1 VTLDGEEIF
10 NGPGLAFVGNVSR
23 YATGLQ
29 ILGDADYGDGL
40 LDVCIYKC
48 AHRPH
53 LVKHSLMTILK
64 RHAKCRDVI
73 YRQGRTVTVTS
84 TYSQT
89 KTEVDGDPGPR
100 LPAEIHIIP
109 QAISVLVPK
118 EAKPA
123 GIRTRILRAIG

>member
-1 VTLDGEEIF
+1 MHNPRRINHKKPFLFPVNIVVIKSLLHRSIKR
-10 NGPGLAFVGNVSR
+10 LA
-23 YATGLQ
+23 
-29 ILGDADYGDGL
+29 I
-40 LDVCIYKC
+40 K
-48 AHRPH
+48 
-53 LVKHSLMTILK
+53 VKHSLMTILK

-84 TYSQT
+84 PYART

-100 LPAEIHIIP
+100 LPVEIHIIP